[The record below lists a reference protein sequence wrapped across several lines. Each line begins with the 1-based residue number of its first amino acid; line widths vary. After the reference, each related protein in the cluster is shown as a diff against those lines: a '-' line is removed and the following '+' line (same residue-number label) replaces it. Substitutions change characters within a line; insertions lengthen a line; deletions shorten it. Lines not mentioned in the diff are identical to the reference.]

1 MGFWSGV
8 RSALGFE
15 GVGDTALKI
24 VEKLTGTDDSPEQKR
39 EFYLKAMA
47 ATKHQSP
54 ARRAMAMCF
63 MAEQMMLVTVW
74 TASVVLGNYF
84 GIEGSKET
92 AKSVSEF
99 LTSNVNVT
107 INIIIGFYFLV
118 GVKR

>member
-1 MGFWSGV
+1 MAFWSGV
-8 RSALGFE
+8 KAALGFE

-24 VEKLTGTDDSPEQKR
+24 VEKLTGTDDSPAQKR
-39 EFYLKAMA
+39 EFYLKAME

-74 TASVVLGNYF
+74 TVSVIIGNYW
-84 GIEGSKET
+84 GLVGAKET
-92 AKSVSEF
+92 ATAVSGF

-118 GVKR
+118 GAKR